1 MDQLQEL
8 AGFLEC
14 GQENIQEIALE
25 NLLPYTRSDIG
36 KLHIF
41 KANDYSA
48 IRSLK
53 KLAQNPKFQ
62 RNALSALVNL
72 CDDKEVRDFIASDHK
87 ALEFYSSGVLES
99 TFSAGL
105 FCMLLANLAHSD
117 DTIDYLL
124 AKDGIRLKNLVNQF
138 VNDTSPDYDY
148 LAFFFGESA
157 RNPQGTAF
165 WAGADLPLA
174 KIVPQIVFESV
185 TRRAGVVATVKNTL
199 FEVNYHEKVIESGAI
214 EYIMVALKGPES
226 LDEEDTA
233 KLPEIV
239 RSEMGSDKKREDD
252 PNRQLI
258 LVECLLLLSSSKV
271 GRQALRDRSAYFIIR
286 ELHLATQNVG
296 VQDAC
301 ERFVNMVMRGDPEEP
316 KVAEI
321 DSEEEEIV
329 EVV

>member
-14 GQENIQEIALE
+14 GQENVQEIALE

-36 KLHIF
+36 KHHIF
-41 KANDYSA
+41 KANDYGA
-48 IRSLK
+48 VRSLK
-53 KLAQNPKFQ
+53 KLAVRAKFQ

-72 CDDKEVRDFIASDHK
+72 CDDKDVRDFIASDHK
-87 ALEFYSSGVLES
+87 ALEYYSSGILENS
-99 TFSAGL
+99 PNVGL
-105 FCMLLANLAHSD
+105 FCMLLANLAHSEE
-117 DTIDYLL
+117 TIDYLL
-124 AKDGIRLKNLVNQF
+124 AKGGIRLKSLIDQF
-138 VNDTSPDYDY
+138 VNDASPAYDY

-157 RNPQGTAF
+157 RSRQGAAF
-165 WAGADLPLA
+165 WADEELPLA

-199 FEVNYHEKVIESGAI
+199 FEVKFHEKVIESGAI
-214 EYIMVALKGPES
+214 EYIMIALKGPEP

-233 KLPEIV
+233 KLPDIV
-239 RSEMGSDKKREDD
+239 RSEIGDDKKREDD
-252 PNRQLI
+252 PNRQLT
-258 LVECLLLLSSSKV
+258 LVECLLLLSSSKE
-271 GRQALRDRSAYFIIR
+271 GREALRNKSAYFIIR

-301 ERFVNMVMRGDPEEP
+301 ECFVNMVMRGEP
-316 KVAEI
+316 AEARLNEI
-321 DSEEEEIV
+321 ESEEEEVV